1 LALVFDWDSERA
13 RTRLVSRETRPPLQ
27 VVRPFDLP
35 DGSVLLHMQ
44 NVAGGVLGGDLLDVN
59 ITLNA
64 GARVQLTTTGA
75 NRIYRP
81 RETDGPAVQSTK
93 LYVGAGSLLE
103 YLPDPTIPFASAR
116 YRQTTNV
123 TLGDGAGLYWWEVL
137 SPGRTAHGEV
147 FAYEKLDIAASIDT
161 EDGSPVVRER
171 SIVGSHPQPPPS
183 SRAPSLL
190 PQGDGQELVSAGQ
203 RQALPLHLTF
213 FPSGRRGSLRS
224 RLGPYRYLATFYAMR
239 VGASSIELLDAERSL
254 TDLAMELSVPGE
266 TVWGV
271 SALSAHGLIVRG
283 LSRRSHT
290 LNASLIAF
298 WRHAKRLLHNEDI
311 VIPRKVW

>member
-1 LALVFDWDSERA
+1 MANNLISGSVDASYAVSRSHGQLVLVFDYDA
-13 RTRLVSRETRPPLQ
+13 ACKRTRLVSRESRPPLQ

-35 DGSVLLHMQ
+35 DGGVLLHIQ

-116 YRQTTNV
+116 YRQTTNI

-171 SIVGSHPQPPPS
+171 NVVRGQGAPLPPNPGGRTALGSS
-183 SRAPSLL
+183 
-190 PQGDGQELVSAGQ
+190 
-203 RQALPLHLTF
+203 
-213 FPSGRRGSLRS
+213 
-224 RLGPYRYLATFYAMR
+224 LGPYRYLATFYAMR

-254 TDLAMELSVPGE
+254 TDLALELSVPGE

-271 SALSAHGLIVRG
+271 SALSAHGLVVRG
-283 LSRRSHT
+283 LSCRSRT